1 MSAQKAAI
9 TSLCSLPP
17 NSPQL
22 PQLAMQTRSGWLA
35 PSRIAMCASCWMRGA
50 LSCPCDQ
57 SVKSK
62 CANGLGCSP
71 FTKGSPEGAEASI
84 ASCSWDP
91 LNLFALGNMVEIGFL
106 PFAKAC
112 LPFIKVFLPFVKAV
126 FLLSRFF
133 AFCQGFLPFVKVF
146 LPFVK
151 VLQDCVPFA
160 KGSLA
165 LSQKQQHTRGNKR
178 FQSKN

>member
-1 MSAQKAAI
+1 MSAQKAAV
-9 TSLCSLPP
+9 TSLCAFPP

-22 PQLAMQTRSGWLA
+22 PQLAMQTSSGWLA
-35 PSRIAMCASCWMRGA
+35 PSRIAMCASCWMRDA
-50 LSCPCDQ
+50 LGCPCGQ

-84 ASCSWDP
+84 ASCSWCP
-91 LNLFALGNMVEIGFL
+91 LNLFALGNMVEISFCQGFL
-106 PFAKAC
+106 PFAKVC

-133 AFCQGFLPFVKVF
+133 AFCQGFLPFVKV
-146 LPFVK
+146 
-151 VLQDCVPFA
+151 LQDCVPFA

-165 LSQKQQHTRGNKR
+165 LSQKQQYTMGNKR